1 MKWIDLC
8 IFSAMNRL
16 VKFSFFAFLL
26 IGFFSCKNKQEE
38 VAKVVNKSEF
48 RTEQKHPQ
56 AESIIANAAQKIED
70 WQEYRAVKEFLNQYQ
85 SISPSEALNNS
96 RELNSLV
103 ASLRDS
109 VSPGFLVSDS
119 FKARVN
125 LLYNETLRL
134 NDMSAISSIK
144 FEEVNE
150 QVSKVMHAYSAMN
163 SKINTIV
170 RQAELDAQVNDPKYG
185 IRMRDSLTID
195 NFETLEA
202 NRSDKIKKN
211 PKQETYEDQQRR
223 LLEQRRAFQKRSPK
237 KKAGNP
243 KKLESTQKLPI
254 HKLNDLQIQKKQATP
269 KKVPVKKSKPKKK
282 KDN

>member
-1 MKWIDLC
+1 
-8 IFSAMNRL
+8 MNRL
-16 VKFSFFAFLL
+16 VKFSIFSLLL
-26 IGFFSCKNKQEE
+26 IGFFSCESKQQQLAE
-38 VAKVVNKSEF
+38 VVKKSEF
-48 RTEQKHPQ
+48 RTEQKHDQ
-56 AESIIANAAQKIED
+56 IESIEVNASKKIED
-70 WQEYRAVKEFLNQYQ
+70 WQEYRAVKDFLNQYK

-109 VSPGFLVSDS
+109 VSPEFLDLDS

-150 QVSKVMHAYSAMN
+150 QVSKVIHAYSAMN

-185 IRMRDSLTID
+185 IRMRDSLGID
-195 NFETLEA
+195 NIEMFEED
-202 NRSDKIKKN
+202 RRDKIN
-211 PKQETYEDQQRR
+211 TNTQETYEEQQMR
-223 LLEQRRAFQKRSPK
+223 LLRQRRAFQNKSQK
-237 KKAGNP
+237 KKNGNP
-243 KKLESTQKLPI
+243 KKLEPTQKLPTY
-254 HKLNDLQIQKKQATP
+254 KLNNVTQKKKQVSG
-269 KKVPVKKSKPKKK
+269 KKAPKKSKPKKK